1 MIRIA
6 VAFSG
11 EEGRQILCRML
22 ETRGFS
28 VRFRCRTGAEAIRA
42 VKMMGGGTVVCA
54 ARLSDMSAG
63 EIAEALGSGASVIAV
78 GRPAQ
83 LEACGSA
90 PFALLPVPLGADALA
105 QAVQS
110 ALARDNDRVPVRSDG
125 DREIVAR
132 AKALLMQRDSLTE
145 PEAHRF
151 LQRAA
156 MARGVKMAVI
166 ARETLGER
174 EGREG
179 RRER

>member
-11 EEGRQILCRML
+11 EKGRQILCRML

-42 VKMMGGGTVVCA
+42 VKTMGGGTVVCA

-90 PFALLPVPLGADALA
+90 PFALLPVPL
-105 QAVQS
+105 
-110 ALARDNDRVPVRSDG
+110 G

>member
-22 ETRGFS
+22 ETHGFS

-42 VKMMGGGTVVCA
+42 VKTMGGGTVVCA

-90 PFALLPVPLGADALA
+90 PFALLPVPLGA
-105 QAVQS
+105 
-110 ALARDNDRVPVRSDG
+110 
-125 DREIVAR
+125 
-132 AKALLMQRDSLTE
+132 AKATPCPSKAMS
-145 PEAHRF
+145 
-151 LQRAA
+151 AA
-156 MARGVKMAVI
+156 
-166 ARETLGER
+166 
-174 EGREG
+174 
-179 RRER
+179 